1 MSDPGCE
8 IQRMHSKTRTDTP
21 THAKNNSHIAP
32 GTSRLT
38 TKRSFRSFFL
48 RSLAALMAGT
58 LSVASPASAG
68 QAIYRSTGTQV
79 IYGNG
84 ITTRVQSKGFWVV
97 DPDTGRFTAL
107 GELKIN
113 GMKLF
118 TVVPAQNYRLVT
130 VRGSRGATYT
140 VISKAESPGT
150 QFANTLLESVYG
162 KGLDSSV
169 LIDSAGVRRLPR
181 TFSTLG
187 RALVLDPD
195 SDEILAVESSGSAVL
210 DIPASR
216 ASSLAESFDDTVARL
231 ALSYVAR
238 GFTQFTAPPALP

>member
-1 MSDPGCE
+1 M
-8 IQRMHSKTRTDTP
+8 TP
-21 THAKNNSHIAP
+21 KTHADAPSHAPNDGPIAP
-32 GTSRLT
+32 NTPRLSS
-38 TKRSFRSFFL
+38 KRHFRAFFL
-48 RSLAALMAGT
+48 RSLAALTVGVLCA
-58 LSVASPASAG
+58 ASPASAG
-68 QAIYRSTGTQV
+68 QAIYRTAGTQV

-84 ITTRVQSKGFWVV
+84 TTARVQGKGYWVV

-107 GELKIN
+107 AELKIN

-118 TVVPAQNYRLVT
+118 TVVPAQNYRVIT
-130 VRGSRGATYT
+130 VRGPRGATYT
-140 VISKAESPGT
+140 VIIKAESPGK
-150 QFANTLLESVYG
+150 QFANTLLESVYA

-181 TFSTLG
+181 TFSTIG
-187 RALVLDPD
+187 RALLLDPV
-195 SDEILAVESSGSAVL
+195 SDEMLAVESSGSAVL

-216 ASSLAESFDDTVARL
+216 ASSLAESFDAAVARL

>member
-1 MSDPGCE
+1 M
-8 IQRMHSKTRTDTP
+8 
-21 THAKNNSHIAP
+21 
-32 GTSRLT
+32 
-38 TKRSFRSFFL
+38 
-48 RSLAALMAGT
+48 
-58 LSVASPASAG
+58 LSCASPASAG
-68 QAIYRSTGTQV
+68 QAIYRTTGSQM

-181 TFSTLG
+181 TFSTISRG
-187 RALVLDPD
+187 LVLDPD

-216 ASSLAESFDDTVARL
+216 ASSLAESFDDAVARI
-231 ALSYVAR
+231 ALSFVAR